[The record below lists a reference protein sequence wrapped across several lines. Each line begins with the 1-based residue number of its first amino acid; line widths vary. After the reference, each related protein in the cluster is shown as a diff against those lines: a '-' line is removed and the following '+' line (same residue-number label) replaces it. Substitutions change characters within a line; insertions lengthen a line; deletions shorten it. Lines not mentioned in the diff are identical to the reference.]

1 MASIVQGKAQQS
13 AQGSQAN
20 KSGPTHLDWSHVQCT
35 PDQGYIH
42 VNTIGGTS
50 QGQHLNNLAIT
61 PEALEDSTENRISDV
76 VSHQDAILDMA
87 ICKDMLVSCGRD
99 GLVKIWK

>member
-50 QGQHLNNLAIT
+50 QG
-61 PEALEDSTENRISDV
+61 
-76 VSHQDAILDMA
+76 
-87 ICKDMLVSCGRD
+87 
-99 GLVKIWK
+99 